1 MPATAQQYNSA
12 SENSPLFH
20 SGYKLSLEI
29 QAELWQILQLDLEVP
44 TRALQALLFPNTE
57 QETVTVRQLN
67 RVRKKWG
74 VSRKRGRPFSKIESG
89 HKPAEIIQ
97 FKPIVPAVGL
107 QIFSIWLESQP
118 LWEMVARDLSEQ
130 ISSYRQT
137 YPEAD
142 FPLLHHTNETLIK
155 RFKALFFAPLLAIK
169 RLIEYDRCQ
178 HALKSIIGRN
188 YQSSTLNQHL
198 GQLERAGITI
208 PVIASAVPAD
218 LGQLNYIDGHMIAYW
233 GKQSMHKGK
242 ITMLGRVMPGSQA
255 VITHNENGQATF
267 VDYYQP
273 DIHLTK
279 VIVDYCQ
286 RVSSQTNGQLFI
298 IDRAINSVAIAR
310 AFDESNLGLLSML
323 NDSDHKGLESFE
335 YRLIDTQADG
345 TEVYSASWKIE
356 RPQDPRQFVI
366 TVPVNDKLLVYWGT
380 KVFSSATNKKDW
392 PKIYR
397 TRNHLQENSF
407 KNMIA
412 HGALNVNYGHKKTVV
427 PDRHQQ
433 RKREALETRSA
444 NNTIKLAKKID
455 RIEQKQA
462 QVFESQEKKHKKR
475 LKQREVKLNQL
486 IMERNKLESDKNS
499 IAKGFE
505 RLGKPK
511 KRHDRNLTKQ
521 LIMTARTLL
530 LENMLTAFNAVLI
543 SMMSMPLSLEMM
555 LTLFFDRSGFCIEKA
570 NTLIYYINSDGLSA
584 QTQRLLLEIIQ
595 AVNSMNLKFK
605 EKIIQIRIRGKPS

>member
-1 MPATAQQYNSA
+1 MPATAQQYHSA
-12 SENSPLFH
+12 SDNSPLFH
-20 SGYKLSLEI
+20 NGYKLSLES
-29 QAELWQILQLDLEVP
+29 QAEFWQILQLDHDAP
-44 TRALQALLFPNTE
+44 TRALQVLLFPRTN
-57 QETVTVRQLN
+57 QVPVSIRQLN

-74 VSRKRGRPFSKIESG
+74 ISCKRGRPLSQIASG
-89 HKPAEIIQ
+89 HKPAEVIQ
-97 FKPIVPAVGL
+97 FKPIVPAIGL

-118 LWEMVARDLSEQ
+118 LWETIARELSEQ
-130 ISSYRQT
+130 IASYRQAH
-137 YPEAD
+137 PEAD
-142 FPLLHHTNETLIK
+142 FPLLYHTNETLIK
-155 RFKALFFAPLLAIK
+155 RFKALFFAPLLDIK
-169 RLIEYDRCQ
+169 RLIEYDRRQ
-178 HALKSIIGRN
+178 HALKSIIGRS

-198 GQLERAGITI
+198 GQLDRIGATI
-208 PVIASAVPAD
+208 PVIASAVPSD
-218 LGQLNYIDGHMIAYW
+218 LGKLNYIDGHMIAYW

-286 RVSSQTNGQLFI
+286 RVSAQTHGQLFI
-298 IDRAINSVAIAR
+298 IDRAINSVAIAK
-310 AFDESNLGLLSML
+310 AFDENNLGLLSML

-335 YRLIDTQADG
+335 YTLIDTQADG

-356 RPQDPRQFVI
+356 RPQDPRHFVI
-366 TVPVNDKLLVYWGT
+366 TVPLSDKLLVYWGT
-380 KVFSSATNKKDW
+380 QVFSEDTNKKDW

-412 HGALNVNYGHKKTVV
+412 HGALNVNYGHQKTVV

-433 RKREALETRSA
+433 RKREALETKST
-444 NNTIKLAKKID
+444 NNKIKLTKKVA

-462 QVFESQEKKHKKR
+462 QVLESQEKNHTKR
-475 LKQREVKLNQL
+475 LKQRESKLNQL
-486 IMERNKLESDKNS
+486 TIEHNKLESDKKS

-505 RLGKPK
+505 KLGKPK
-511 KRHDRNLTKQ
+511 QRHDRDLTKQ

-530 LENMLTAFNAVLI
+530 LENMLSAFNAVLI
-543 SMMSMPLSLEMM
+543 SLMSMSLSLEVM
-555 LTLFFDRSGFCIEKA
+555 LTLFFDRSGFCIEKSDV
-570 NTLIYYINSDGLSA
+570 LIYYINNDGLSA
-584 QTQRLLLEIIQ
+584 KTQRLLLEIIQ
-595 AVNSMNLKFK
+595 AVNAINLKFK
-605 EKIIQIRIRGKPS
+605 EKTV

>member
-20 SGYKLSLEI
+20 NGYKLSFKI
-29 QAELWQILQLDLEVP
+29 QAELWQILQLDLEAP
-44 TRALQALLFPNTE
+44 TRALQSLLFSNTE
-57 QETVTVRQLN
+57 QASVTVRQLN

-74 VSRKRGRPFSKIESG
+74 VSRKRGRPFSKTASG
-89 HKPAEIIQ
+89 HKPAEVIQ
-97 FKPIVPAVGL
+97 FKPIVPAIGL

-118 LWEMVARDLSEQ
+118 LWETIAGKLSEQ
-130 ISSYRQT
+130 ISSYRQAH
-137 YPEAD
+137 PEAD
-142 FPLLHHTNETLIK
+142 FPLLHHSNETLIK
-155 RFKALFFAPLLAIK
+155 RFKALFFAPLLGIK
-169 RLIEYDRCQ
+169 RLIEYDRRQ
-178 HALKSIIGRN
+178 HVLKSIIGRS
-188 YQSSTLNQHL
+188 YQSSTLNQYL
-198 GQLERAGITI
+198 GQLDRIGATI
-208 PVIASAVPAD
+208 PVIASADD
-218 LGQLNYIDGHMIAYW
+218 LGKLNYVDGHMIAYW

-286 RVSSQTNGQLFI
+286 SVSAQTNGQLFI
-298 IDRAINSVAIAR
+298 IDRAINSVAIAKT
-310 AFDESNLGLLSML
+310 FDESNLGLLSML

-335 YRLIDTQADG
+335 YTLIDTQSDG

-356 RPQDPRQFVI
+356 RSQDPRHFVI
-366 TVPVNDKLLVYWGT
+366 TLPVNEKLLVYWGT
-380 KVFSSATNKKDW
+380 KVFSEGTDKKDW
-392 PKIYR
+392 PTIYR

-433 RKREALETRSA
+433 RKREALETKST
-444 NNTIKLAKKID
+444 NNQIKLAKKVAH
-455 RIEQKQA
+455 IEQKQA
-462 QVFESQEKKHKKR
+462 QVLESQEKKHKKR
-475 LKQREVKLNQL
+475 LKQRERKLAQL
-486 IMERNKLESDKNS
+486 TMERNKLESDKNS
-499 IAKGFE
+499 IAHGFE
-505 RLGKPK
+505 KLGKPK
-511 KRHDRNLTKQ
+511 KRHDRDLTKQ

-543 SMMSMPLSLEMM
+543 SLMSMPLSLEMM

-570 NTLIYYINSDGLSA
+570 DTLIYYINKGGLSA

-595 AVNSMNLKFK
+595 AINSMNLQFK
-605 EKIIQIRIRGKPS
+605 EKIVQIRIRGKPS